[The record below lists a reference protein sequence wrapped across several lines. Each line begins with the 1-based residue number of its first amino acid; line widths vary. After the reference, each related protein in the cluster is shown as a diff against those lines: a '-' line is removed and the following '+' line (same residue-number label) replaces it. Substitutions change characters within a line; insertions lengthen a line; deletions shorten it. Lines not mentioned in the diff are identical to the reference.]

1 MLKIIHA
8 ADLHLDSAFGALSA
22 EKARERRREGRFLV
36 ERLAELTRR
45 EGADALLLSGDLFD
59 GREVYPETLEILRE
73 SFAAL
78 DASVFIAPG
87 NHDPYRGGGAYD
99 RVKWSDN
106 VHIFKSETMEAV
118 EWKEKNAVI
127 YGAAFTAG
135 ERNDRPL
142 AGFCAPKDD
151 RLHVMVL
158 HGDVCGGESAYGA
171 IHRDEIAASGLDYLA
186 LGHIHQRMD
195 DRKAGQTCW
204 AYPGC
209 PEGRGF
215 DELGEKGV
223 LVGEIEK
230 GSVSLRF
237 EPLARRKYEILT
249 VDVTDR
255 DAEEAVRQA
264 LPAFA
269 AMDIIRVRLVGET
282 EEKGPDCY
290 RLQEKLAGLCY
301 ALELRDETTLRT
313 DLMEGAGEDS
323 LRGLFLRRM
332 RAKIDAAE
340 TEEEKR
346 IAEDAL
352 RMGLAALS
360 GREL

>member
-8 ADLHLDSAFGALSA
+8 ADLHLDSTFGALSA

-36 ERLAELTRR
+36 ERLTELARR
-45 EGADALLLSGDLFD
+45 ERVDALLLSGDLFD
-59 GREVYPETLEILRE
+59 GREVYPETLECLRE

-78 DASVFIAPG
+78 EAKVFIAPG
-87 NHDPYRGGGAYD
+87 NHDPYRGGGAYE

-106 VHIFKSETMEAV
+106 VYIFRSEAIEAV
-118 EWKEKNAVI
+118 EWAEKNAVI

-142 AGFCAPKDD
+142 ANFTAPQDG

-158 HGDVCGGESAYGA
+158 HGDMSGGGSAYGA

-186 LGHIHQRMD
+186 LGHIHQRID
-195 DRKAGQTCW
+195 PRKAEKTYW

-223 LVGEIEK
+223 LMGEIGK
-230 GSVSLRF
+230 GSVELCF
-237 EPLARRKYEILT
+237 VPLARRRYEILA

-264 LPAFA
+264 LPPSAI
-269 AMDIIRVRLVGET
+269 MDIIRVRLVGET
-282 EEKGPDCY
+282 DEKGLNLY
-290 RLQEKLAGLCY
+290 RLQERLAGLCY
-301 ALELRDETTLRT
+301 ALELRDETTVRI
-313 DLMEGAGEDS
+313 DLAETAGEDT

-332 RAKIDAAE
+332 REKISAAE
-340 TEEEKR
+340 TEEERK
-346 IAEDAL
+346 IAEDAM

>member
-8 ADLHLDSAFGALSA
+8 ADLHLDSAFGALSV

-36 ERLAELTRR
+36 ERLAELARR
-45 EGADALLLSGDLFD
+45 EMVDALFLSGDLFD
-59 GREVYPETLEILRE
+59 GREVYPETLECLRE

-78 DASVFIAPG
+78 EARVFIAPG
-87 NHDPYRGGGAYD
+87 NHDPYRSGGAYD

-106 VHIFKSETMEAV
+106 VHIFKSETIEAV
-118 EWKEKNAVI
+118 EWAEKDAVI

-142 AGFCAPKDD
+142 AKFAAPQDG

-158 HGDVCGGESAYGA
+158 HGDVSGGESIYGG

-186 LGHIHQRMD
+186 LGHIHQRVD
-195 DRKAGQTCW
+195 PRKEGETHW

-223 LVGEIEK
+223 LVGEIDKKKAE
-230 GSVSLRF
+230 LRF
-237 EPLARRKYEILT
+237 VPLARRKYEILT

-255 DAEEAVRQA
+255 DVEEAVRQA
-264 LPAFA
+264 LHPS
-269 AMDIIRVRLVGET
+269 AMMDMIRVRLVGET
-282 EEKGPDCY
+282 GEKGPDLY
-290 RLQEKLAGLCY
+290 RLQEKLGGLCY
-301 ALELRDETTLRT
+301 ALELQDETTVRL
-313 DLMEGAGEDS
+313 DLVAAAGEDS

-332 RAKIDAAE
+332 REKIDTAE
-340 TEEEKR
+340 TEEDRR

>member
-8 ADLHLDSAFGALSA
+8 ADLHLDSAFGALGV

-45 EGADALLLSGDLFD
+45 EGADALLISGDLFD
-59 GREVYPETLEILRE
+59 GREVYPETLECLRE
-73 SFAAL
+73 AFAAL
-78 DASVFIAPG
+78 DAKVFIAPG
-87 NHDPYRGGGAYD
+87 NHDPYRSGGAYE
-99 RVKWSDN
+99 RIKWSHN
-106 VHIFKSETMEAV
+106 VHIFKSSTIEAV
-118 EWKEKNAVI
+118 EWAEKNAVI

-135 ERNDRPL
+135 ERTDRPL
-142 AGFCAPKDD
+142 AGFSVPQDD

-158 HGDVCGGESAYGA
+158 HGDVTGGESHYGA
-171 IHRDEIAASGLDYLA
+171 IHPGEIAATGLDYLA
-186 LGHIHQRMD
+186 LGHIHQQSAVQ
-195 DRKAGQTCW
+195 KAGQTHW

-223 LVGEIEK
+223 LAGEIGK
-230 GSVSLRF
+230 GSAELRF
-237 EPLARRKYEILT
+237 MPLARRKYEILT

-255 DAEEAVRQA
+255 EAEEAVRQA
-264 LPAFA
+264 LPASA

-282 EEKGPDCY
+282 EEKGVDLY
-290 RLQEKLAGLCY
+290 RLQERLGGLCY
-301 ALELRDETTLRT
+301 ALELRDETTVRL
-313 DLMEGAGEDS
+313 DLAAAAGEDS

-332 RAKIDAAE
+332 REKIADAE
-340 TEEEKR
+340 TDEEKR